1 MTISR
6 PILSQGLF
14 SRFTEVRIILRM
26 GVSSVA
32 KSRASRA
39 CVFVC
44 STCVRALVLGVLAY
58 LMSLRAYVLSSFACL
73 RAGVL
78 LCLTCLA
85 YLRAYVLGVLMLMCF
100 HVFSMLAC
108 FMSSRVLYACDAQ
121 ISYVL
126 TSLRASLKSFVLFS
140 KNYYIKKFLFIQRSI

>member
-32 KSRASRA
+32 KSRAWRA
-39 CVFVC
+39 CVFEC

-58 LMSLRAYVLSSFACL
+58 LMSLRAYVLSSLACS

-85 YLRAYVLGVLMLMCF
+85 YLRAYVLGVLMFMCF
-100 HVFSMLAC
+100 HMFSMLAY
-108 FMSSRVLYACDAQ
+108 FM
-121 ISYVL
+121 
-126 TSLRASLKSFVLFS
+126 SLRAHMFYMLAVLKYLTCLRACMLRWHLLSF
-140 KNYYIKKFLFIQRSI
+140 FLKILI